1 MNIPI
6 WIISAAV
13 VGAGGH
19 PAGVLA
25 VANGVAVAVAVALA
39 VGVGVAGGLALSEA
53 AGGDAV
59 AAEVHAARTSPSTTT
74 MSRPKAEDV
83 GDPLSR
89 RCWGRI
95 ARADGPITCR
105 S

>member
-25 VANGVAVAVAVALA
+25 VAAGVAVSVAVGVA
-39 VGVGVAGGLALSEA
+39 VGVGVGVGVAVALGEA
-53 AGGDAV
+53 AGGV
-59 AAEVHAARTSPSTTT
+59 EVLAEVHAARTSPIT
-74 MSRPKAEDV
+74 MR
-83 GDPLSR
+83 
-89 RCWGRI
+89 
-95 ARADGPITCR
+95 
-105 S
+105 